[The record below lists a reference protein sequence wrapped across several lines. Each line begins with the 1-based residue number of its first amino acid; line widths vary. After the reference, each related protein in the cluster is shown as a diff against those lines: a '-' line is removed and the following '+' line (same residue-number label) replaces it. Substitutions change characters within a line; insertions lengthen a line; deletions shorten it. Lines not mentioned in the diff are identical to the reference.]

1 MKRIAHL
8 LPGRQAV
15 LAASFVVLCLSS
27 CSKAK
32 DARAVDEEA
41 GCRSLAGARSA
52 FYAKHYDEARDSIMS
67 LRQNHPLALE
77 ARKQGILLLDSI
89 ELFAAQDSL
98 DALNMVAQR
107 QYMSSLDN
115 PDAPL
120 QLDSATYVDEH
131 ERLDMKIKFFE
142 RKIQEDKVRK

>member
-8 LPGRQAV
+8 LPGLQAV

-32 DARAVDEEA
+32 DVRAVDEEA

>member
-8 LPGRQAV
+8 LPGLQAV

-27 CSKAK
+27 CNKAK
-32 DARAVDEEA
+32 DVRAVDEEA

-115 PDAPL
+115 PDALL